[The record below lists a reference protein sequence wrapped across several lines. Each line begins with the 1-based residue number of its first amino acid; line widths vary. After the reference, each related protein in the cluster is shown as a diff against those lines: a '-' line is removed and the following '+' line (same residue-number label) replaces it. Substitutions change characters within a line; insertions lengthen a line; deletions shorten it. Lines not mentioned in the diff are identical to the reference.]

1 MCISRERIPP
11 ERPRQLCLIEQS
23 NGVLHDGAVG
33 TLSNSILV
41 WLSPDSVLAVD
52 AMLSTERLVRSGD
65 LVGELAS
72 QLSTAKHTD
81 RVMSAERM
89 EALSTCLCRFGRCVY
104 YTGQH

>member
-1 MCISRERIPP
+1 MLVLLLGKAVLSGVTAFAPAAGISAASAI
-11 ERPRQLCLIEQS
+11 
-23 NGVLHDGAVG
+23 A
-33 TLSNSILV
+33 LS
-41 WLSPDSVLAVD
+41 
-52 AMLSTERLVRSGD
+52 VRSGD

>member
-1 MCISRERIPP
+1 M
-11 ERPRQLCLIEQS
+11 
-23 NGVLHDGAVG
+23 
-33 TLSNSILV
+33 
-41 WLSPDSVLAVD
+41 
-52 AMLSTERLVRSGD
+52 RSGD